1 MHIYLVRHPPPI
13 GVEGLCY
20 GRLDVAVS
28 QQATE
33 AAAAAVSAEI
43 PGETLQGARIYCS
56 PSSRCVE
63 LARRI
68 ASPREPTPAED
79 LMEMNFGQWQ
89 GLAWDDV
96 PREELDA
103 WAKDVWRY
111 RPGGGESAEMVA
123 ARWQRWLAQL
133 PRSNGVVTND
143 RGSNDGGSNDGG
155 SNDGRSV
162 VAVTHAGVIRVA
174 LARAGQLDDNAA
186 LTAPVPF
193 GSVHRLDFPPHRDVS
208 AETFPEGGVEHM
220 GVTNG

>member
-13 GVEGLCY
+13 GTDGLCY

-28 QQATE
+28 EEAIAE
-33 AAAAAVSAEI
+33 AADTVSAQI
-43 PGETLQGARIYCS
+43 PGETLEGARVYCS

-79 LMEMNFGQWQ
+79 LVEMNFGQWQ
-89 GLAWDDV
+89 GLSWDDV

-123 ARWQRWLAQL
+123 DRWQRWLAQL
-133 PRSNGVVTND
+133 PRNA
-143 RGSNDGGSNDGG
+143 GGSNAGD
-155 SNDGRSV
+155 SV

-174 LARAGQLDDNAA
+174 LARFGQLDDNAA

-193 GSVHRLDFPPHRDVS
+193 GSVHRLDFPPHRR
-208 AETFPEGGVEHM
+208 TFPRKRSSKGA
-220 GVTNG
+220 